1 MPDRQGSPDANASLS
16 GQPLRVDVCIV
27 TYRRPESLMRLL
39 GGIEQLRFT
48 THRPDLRVVVVDN
61 DVDES
66 ARAVCEGAR
75 TWLTPPLVYV
85 VEKRRGIPQARN
97 RALSVSLGQADFVA
111 LIDDDEVPDRDW
123 LAELLR
129 IQQNRNA
136 DAVAGPVRPVFP
148 PATPNWITRSR
159 LFEVARHT
167 TGSRIGYAYTHNV
180 LVRCSSMAQMDQ
192 LFDERMAL
200 IGGEDSE
207 FFERFAGAGFRIIW
221 ADLAMVHEWI
231 QRDRANRRWIF
242 RRSWRVGCSSG
253 WIERRHEPRKH
264 SDLWIATNAFWCILK
279 GGLLTLP
286 SSLRGRGEIVNALRL
301 VWYGAGRLAS
311 LVDITYSEYARVDR
325 E

>member
-1 MPDRQGSPDANASLS
+1 MTDRHGTPDSNASVGS
-16 GQPLRVDVCIV
+16 QPLRVDVCIA

-48 THRPDLRVVVVDN
+48 TNRPELRIVVVDN

-75 TWLTPPLVYV
+75 EWLTAPLVYV

-97 RALSVSLGQADFVA
+97 RALSVSLDRADFVA
-111 LIDDDEVPDRDW
+111 LIDDDEVPDPDW

-129 IQQNRNA
+129 VQQNRNA
-136 DAVAGPVRPVFP
+136 DAVTGPVRPVFP
-148 PATPNWITRSR
+148 PTTPNWIIRSR
-159 LFEVARHT
+159 LFDLPRHT
-167 TGSRIGYAYTHNV
+167 TGTRIGYAYTHNV
-180 LVRCSSMAQMDQ
+180 LVRCSSLAQMDQ

-200 IGGEDSE
+200 IGGSDSE
-207 FFERFAGAGFRIIW
+207 FFERFAGASFRIVW
-221 ADLAMVHEWI
+221 ADFAMVHEWV
-231 QRDRANRRWIF
+231 QNDRANRRWLF

-253 WIERRHEPRKH
+253 WIARRREPRQH
-264 SDLWIATNAFWCILK
+264 SDLWIAINAVWCIFK

-286 SSLRGRGEIVNALRL
+286 SSLRGRGEIVNALRQ

-311 LVDITYSEYARVDR
+311 LVDITYSEYDRVDR

>member
-1 MPDRQGSPDANASLS
+1 MLDRQGSPDSSASLS
-16 GQPLRVDVCIV
+16 GRPLRVDVCIV
-27 TYRRPESLMRLL
+27 TYCRPESLMRLL

-48 THRPDLRVVVVDN
+48 THRPELRVVVVDN

-97 RALSVSLGQADFVA
+97 RALSVSLGHADFVA

-159 LFEVARHT
+159 LFDVARHT
-167 TGSRIGYAYTHNV
+167 TGARIGYAYTHNV

-207 FFERFAGAGFRIIW
+207 FFERFADAGFRIIW

-311 LVDITYSEYARVDR
+311 LVDITYSEYAGVDR

>member
-16 GQPLRVDVCIV
+16 GQPLRVDICIV
-27 TYRRPESLMRLL
+27 TYCRPESLMRLL
-39 GGIEQLRFT
+39 GGIEQLRFAT
-48 THRPDLRVVVVDN
+48 SPPELRIVVVDN

-97 RALSVSLGQADFVA
+97 RALSVSLDQADFVA

-159 LFEVARHT
+159 LFDVARHT
-167 TGSRIGYAYTHNV
+167 TGARIGYAYTHNV